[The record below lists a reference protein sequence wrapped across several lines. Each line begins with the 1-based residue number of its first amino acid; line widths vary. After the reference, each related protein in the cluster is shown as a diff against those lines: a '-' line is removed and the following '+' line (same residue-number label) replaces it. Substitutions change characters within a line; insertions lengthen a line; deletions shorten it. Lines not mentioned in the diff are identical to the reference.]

1 MNKLGLGSKSI
12 LAIVTA
18 SFCLSSAVDAK
29 VGTNQLFEQVTINPS
44 EKTQLIAQSR
54 NYCNPQESVF
64 FFAETKDFWVNICGG
79 DTPLHYV
86 GVSKRNV
93 QNSIRLRLSNYSNG
107 GTYYKARNG
116 NVTYEIIRN
125 TAKGSFL
132 LVTRGNRQLV
142 RQPLLYW
149 E

>member
-1 MNKLGLGSKSI
+1 M
-12 LAIVTA
+12 
-18 SFCLSSAVDAK
+18 
-29 VGTNQLFEQVTINPS
+29 
-44 EKTQLIAQSR
+44 
-54 NYCNPQESVF
+54 
-64 FFAETKDFWVNICGG
+64 
-79 DTPLHYV
+79 
-86 GVSKRNV
+86 SKRNV
-93 QNSIRLRLSNYSNG
+93 QNSIRLRLINYSNG

-116 NVTYEIIRN
+116 NVIYEIIRN